1 MLYHTLNSQRDDH
14 NQLVEQTCACPEDAQ
29 GLQANSLY
37 TVFGSSLQDIDVNR
51 SLPTRVRSIK
61 DFMKLNMT
69 CPSRSSFHSNS
80 VWNRSTRFVKPER
93 ESSQGAGRPALT
105 RRASPSTKALASAA
119 IKPEP
124 ALTVIS

>member
-1 MLYHTLNSQRDDH
+1 MLYHILNSQRDDH

-61 DFMKLNMT
+61 
-69 CPSRSSFHSNS
+69 RFH
-80 VWNRSTRFVKPER
+80 E
-93 ESSQGAGRPALT
+93 
-105 RRASPSTKALASAA
+105 
-119 IKPEP
+119 IKYGLSITIVVPFK
-124 ALTVIS
+124 